1 MKILR
6 VLINSLLGGLFFS
19 LLLSLLVADL
29 NINFQPGLSF
39 YTRITMFVAPL
50 YGLVMTVLFFFLY
63 FMIEFLFG
71 RRARLKFISPSFLS
85 LSFSFALLVFI
96 LLLKLNF
103 SFYSS
108 FFSSFT
114 SRQLNLQLAAAGIMA
129 LTGLVVFWHF
139 HRYQRRAIY
148 FITYFLVFF
157 LGLGFMFWTRWRFPQ
172 PTAPARLTILE
183 SFPVQKRATLVNLEG
198 LTFDLLIPLVH
209 AGKLPNF
216 SWLMENGSWGRL
228 KTLSPTDP
236 PILEKSLFSGKNPY
250 GHRFLS
256 PFGFRLWGKE
266 PVLEALPRFMLF
278 KQLTRVNLLR
288 VEAIPPRLQVKDISL
303 ILEEMKQKISLFK
316 LAPTA
321 AEEAVMSPKGEKVWV
336 NFFPDATAADSRLAI
351 VRQAFS
357 HDLNLE
363 ERAYQEKTKN
373 QPQVFFLRLNGL
385 NQVETF
391 FYKYSF
397 PHLFGSLDQEEINR
411 YGQVIE
417 KYYQFYDQLL
427 GKYLANLKEDE
438 TLVVFSTH
446 GMEPL
451 PLWKRLVEWILG
463 NPQVSGHFEFAPDGV
478 IFFYGQEII
487 RGQSLDQVRLIDIAP
502 TLLCILGL
510 PVARDM
516 DGIVCNALFRPEF
529 SVANPIFYIASYD
542 EVAIKPA
549 GR

>member
-1 MKILR
+1 MKVLR
-6 VLINSLLGGLFFS
+6 VLANSLLSGLFFS
-19 LLLSLLVADL
+19 LLLSLLIADL

-39 YTRITMFVAPL
+39 YSRVTVFVAPL
-50 YGLVMTVLFFFLY
+50 YGIVMAVLFFCLF
-63 FMIEFLFG
+63 FMAEFLFG
-71 RRARLKFISPSFLS
+71 RSARVKFISPSFLS
-85 LSFSFALLVFI
+85 LSFSFSLLIFI
-96 LLLKLNF
+96 LLMKLNY

-108 FFSSFT
+108 FFSAFT
-114 SRQLNLQLAAAGIMA
+114 SLQINLQLAAASIMA
-129 LTGLVVFWHF
+129 LGGPIVFWGF
-139 HRYQRRAIY
+139 HRYRRQPIY
-148 FITYFLVFF
+148 FVTYFLVFF

-172 PTAPARLTILE
+172 PATSTRLTVLE
-183 SFPVQKRATLVNLEG
+183 SFPVQKKVTLVNLEG

-288 VEAIPPRLQVKDISL
+288 VEAIMPRLQVKDISL

-316 LAPTA
+316 LPA
-321 AEEAVMSPKGEKVWV
+321 AATEEISLSPKGEKVWLS
-336 NFFPDATAADSRLAI
+336 FFPETKTPDSQLEI
-351 VRQAFS
+351 VRQALS
-357 HDLNLE
+357 CDLSLE
-363 ERAYQEKTKN
+363 ERAYQEKTEN
-373 QPQVFFLRLNGL
+373 QPQVFFLCLNGL
-385 NQVETF
+385 NQVEAF

-397 PHLFGSLDQEEINR
+397 PHLFGSIDQEKINR

-427 GKYLANLKEDE
+427 GKYLTNLKEDE

-463 NPQVSGHFEFAPDGV
+463 NPQVSGHYEFAPDGV
-478 IFFYGQEII
+478 IFFYGREII
-487 RGQSLDQVRLIDIAP
+487 RGRPLGQVRLIDIAP
-502 TLLCILGL
+502 TLLYILGL

-516 DGIVCNALFRPEF
+516 DGLVCNAVFRPEF
-529 SVANPIFYIASYD
+529 SFENPIFYIASYD

>member
-6 VLINSLLGGLFFS
+6 VLANSLLSGLFFS
-19 LLLSLLVADL
+19 LLLSLLIADL

-39 YTRITMFVAPL
+39 YSRVTVFVAPL
-50 YGLVMTVLFFFLY
+50 YGIVMAVFFFCLFF
-63 FMIEFLFG
+63 IAEFLFG
-71 RRARLKFISPSFLS
+71 RSARVKFISPSFLS
-85 LSFSFALLVFI
+85 LSFSFSLLIFI
-96 LLLKLNF
+96 LLMKLNY
-103 SFYSS
+103 SFYRS
-108 FFSSFT
+108 FFSAFT
-114 SRQLNLQLAAAGIMA
+114 SRQINLQLAAASIMA
-129 LTGLVVFWHF
+129 LGGFVVFWRF
-139 HRYQRRAIY
+139 HRHRRRPIY
-148 FITYFLVFF
+148 FITYFLIFF
-157 LGLGFMFWTRWRFPQ
+157 LGIGFMFWTRWRFPQ
-172 PTAPARLTILE
+172 PATSTRQTVLE
-183 SFPVQKRATLVNLEG
+183 SFPVQKKATLVNLEG

-216 SWLMENGSWGRL
+216 SWLMENGSWGQL

-278 KQLTRVNLLR
+278 KQLTRINLLR
-288 VEAIPPRLQVKDISL
+288 AEANVPRLQVKDISL

-316 LAPTA
+316 LPA
-321 AEEAVMSPKGEKVWV
+321 AATEKITLSPKGEKVWLS
-336 NFFPDATAADSRLAI
+336 FFPEAKTADSQLEI
-351 VRQAFS
+351 VRHALS
-357 HDLNLE
+357 RDLSLE

-373 QPQVFFLRLNGL
+373 QPQVFFLCLNGL

-397 PHLFGSLDQEEINR
+397 PHLFGSIDQEKINR

-427 GKYLANLKEDE
+427 GKYLASLKEDE

-463 NPQVSGHFEFAPDGV
+463 NPQVSGHYEFAPDGV
-478 IFFYGQEII
+478 IFFYGREII
-487 RGQSLDQVRLIDIAP
+487 RGRPLGQVRLIDIAP
-502 TLLCILGL
+502 TLLYILGL

-516 DGIVCNALFRPEF
+516 DGLVCNAVFRPEF
-529 SVANPIFYIASYD
+529 SFENPIFYIASYD